1 MKPDGVK
8 PDGVKPDGVKPDG
21 VKREDDDATA
31 TDFEAGAA
39 QRGHGA
45 EEVAGGAVAAK
56 SAVTEAARLD
66 SIERCNGSSKETDGT
81 AGAADATDD
90 GSLYAPPP
98 IPPLPLPRRPSCR
111 LRWRRRRAT

>member
-1 MKPDGVK
+1 M
-8 PDGVKPDGVKPDG
+8 
-21 VKREDDDATA
+21 
-31 TDFEAGAA
+31 
-39 QRGHGA
+39 
-45 EEVAGGAVAAK
+45 AAK

-98 IPPLPLPRRPSCR
+98 IPPLPLPPARAAACGGG
-111 LRWRRRRAT
+111 RRAT